1 LNSKDS
7 KMYFYGGIMFH
18 TLKQAQNSPVLDRN
32 QLGGVTVNTYTTD
45 RRREVVLHAAKE
57 YILQN
62 HQ

>member
-1 LNSKDS
+1 
-7 KMYFYGGIMFH
+7 MYFYGGIMFH